1 MKRWIVPGVGIGILL
16 LLLGL
21 FSTAWNPGNFT
32 GNWYSAPDGTLYRF
46 QEGLISREETG
57 IPEGVCGA
65 YCFDRNSVAVFADG
79 VPGLEEPAQLYLV
92 RKNGGDR
99 LCETK
104 DGSGKTFFCRDRDT
118 ALKMG

>member
-57 IPEGVCGA
+57 IPKGMCGA

-79 VPGLEEPAQLYLV
+79 VPGLEEPARLYLV
-92 RKNGGDR
+92 RKKGGDR
-99 LCETK
+99 LCEGK